1 MKWKEKKITWREQAN
16 LEKSEKKKPPKSKRK
31 KRQNLQKRKIK
42 VNKKAKE
49 NKTEENKK
57 EGHHLYFQRELAKSK
72 RNEKI
77 GKNELLVKF
86 TKIKYK
92 KNRN

>member
-1 MKWKEKKITWREQAN
+1 MKRKKNNLKRTSKPREIR
-16 LEKSEKKKPPKSKRK
+16 KKKPPKSKRK

-57 EGHHLYFQRELAKSK
+57 EGHHLYFQRESAKSK

-86 TKIKYK
+86 IKIKYK